1 MSEQTQLVDRF
12 VVGVDV
18 EKYSA
23 RNVRQQDETQR
34 ALDQILSTAA
44 SAAGLDR
51 RLWMTAPGG
60 DGELAILPADVDMV
74 AVVGR
79 FVSELDDRL
88 GTFNEDR
95 VPAMKIRLRV
105 AMHIDTVKPSA
116 FGHAGPGLVV
126 LSRLLDATLLRA
138 ALSRAPGANLV
149 LLVSEPVYRKV
160 VESGF
165 GGLQPRR
172 FAAITV
178 DNKDKGFRQTAYLY
192 VPGTS
197 LDASA
202 RPGDAAGAEPG
213 GTAEAP
219 PPGQPPASGA
229 GGRPA
234 ARQITQT
241 AGSITN
247 AEIISPVIHGN
258 LNIGGPAPRPGD

>member
-23 RNVRQQDETQR
+23 RNVRQQDETQH
-34 ALDQILSTAA
+34 ALNQILSTTA

-51 RLWMTAPGG
+51 RQWVTAPGG
-60 DGELAILPADVDMV
+60 DGELAILPGDVDMV

-95 VPAMKIRLRV
+95 VPAMKLRLRV
-105 AMHIDTVKPSA
+105 AMHIDTVKLSA

-126 LSRLLDATLLRA
+126 LSRLLDATVLRA
-138 ALSRAPGANLV
+138 ALSRAPDANLV

-172 FAAITV
+172 FGAITV

-192 VPGTS
+192 IPGTS
-197 LDASA
+197 PAVGA
-202 RPGDAAGAEPG
+202 RLGDAAGAEHG
-213 GTAEAP
+213 HTAEASP
-219 PPGQPPASGA
+219 RGQPPAPA
-229 GGRPA
+229 TGGPAA
-234 ARQITQT
+234 ARQTTQI
-241 AGSITN
+241 AGTITN
-247 AEIISPVIHGN
+247 AEIISPVIHRD
-258 LNIGGPAPRPGD
+258 LNIGGSAPGPGD